1 MAAYINR
8 QTNRELS
15 HAHYCMVAGELSLPQ
30 NRPDQANLKQ
40 PIVLINKNLISPTM
54 LVIESLVFIL
64 QTLVP
69 VWKKAYRTVSTVV
82 LSYATLASLWFKKW
96 GYLFPSP
103 FSLPFP
109 LSLSFLLPSTPLPV
123 PFPLPNPATGI
134 RERCELP
141 QWGLGQSPRRN
152 WI

>member
-54 LVIESLVFIL
+54 PVIRE
-64 QTLVP
+64 P
-69 VWKKAYRTVSTVV
+69 VYLANLGVSVKKLIA
-82 LSYATLASLWFKKW
+82 LLHYAILASLWSKKW

-109 LSLSFLLPSTPLPV
+109 LSLPFLLPSTPLP
-123 PFPLPNPATGI
+123 FPSLSQI
-134 RERCELP
+134 P
-141 QWGLGQSPRRN
+141 QQ
-152 WI
+152 